1 MGTRTPQVRERVR
14 LTDGAVGAVGQ
25 IISRESGTTRTVRYV
40 IRLTNGTTRRV
51 RLDQISGKAS

>member
-14 LTDGAVGAVGQ
+14 LTDGAVGQ